1 MKTRWGMREDNKE
14 LGPWRERVALVAYEA
29 LMDSP
34 WGDDDE
40 PGIHSG
46 PIAVGL
52 EFVLYRPQSTPKS
65 KTPPATKK
73 PDIDKLERTILD
85 ALTHVVWTD
94 DAQVTHVF
102 KIKRVAEVG
111 ESPGVH
117 VWVTAVV
124 VG

>member
-1 MKTRWGMREDNKE
+1 MGFETGIVQ
-14 LGPWRERVALVAYEA
+14 GPVHCLAVWIVGSNWLTSV
-29 LMDSP
+29 
-34 WGDDDE
+34 GD
-40 PGIHSG
+40 GVGTAGGAQWHS
-46 PIAVGL
+46 I
-52 EFVLYRPQSTPKS
+52 
-65 KTPPATKK
+65 
-73 PDIDKLERTILD
+73 
-85 ALTHVVWTD
+85 WTD